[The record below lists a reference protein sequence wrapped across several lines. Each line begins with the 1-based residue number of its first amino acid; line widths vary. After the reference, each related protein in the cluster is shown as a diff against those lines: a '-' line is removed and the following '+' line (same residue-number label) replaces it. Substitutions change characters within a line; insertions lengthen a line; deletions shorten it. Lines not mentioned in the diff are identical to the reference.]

1 LVKGRE
7 ALCSEEFSL
16 EQQPKPELRFVRLFL
31 DDAHL
36 GDELL
41 A

>member
-1 LVKGRE
+1 VKRRE
-7 ALCSEEFSL
+7 ALCRKEFPFKQES
-16 EQQPKPELRFVRLFL
+16 KPELRFVRLFL